1 MSDVERDA
9 EAGWAPRSAGWRRWA
24 YWGARFGP
32 RAFVRWSP
40 PLIGLG
46 FGMALPRARRQV
58 LRNLRRIHGRRDEFS
73 ELKDMAATFGAFAAC
88 LAESLAAE
96 RAEGRAARYRV
107 VGAER
112 YEALRERGEGVLLAT
127 AHVGPW
133 DAAAQGLRGTR
144 QEPIL
149 LVMGQEQD
157 AAAGTFHDLVRR
169 TAGLEVRR
177 VGAHPLD
184 ALPVLE
190 WLQAGKVAAVQMDRA
205 PKGGAIVVDL
215 LGAPFPLP
223 KGPFALASVAQV
235 ALLPVFASRRGF
247 FDYRIDVGHPIRL
260 PRRAD
265 REQVEGAAGAFAAQM
280 GAFLRSNATQWF
292 HFTDDA
298 LAADVDLDE

>member
-1 MSDVERDA
+1 MKRITGISTLVAATLLAMSLGACSRHGSESRQPSMQATGAEVQAVRGDA
-9 EAGWAPRSAGWRRWA
+9 RSSLEDARQELSEAMQELDKA
-24 YWGARFGP
+24 
-32 RAFVRWSP
+32 
-40 PLIGLG
+40 
-46 FGMALPRARRQV
+46 Q
-58 LRNLRRIHGRRDEFS
+58 RNLAQTVTEEARQDA
-73 ELKDMAATFGAFAAC
+73 KDAVQEAMSKIEDANEK
-88 LAESLAAE
+88 LD
-96 RAEGRAARYRV
+96 
-107 VGAER
+107 
-112 YEALRERGEGVLLAT
+112 EALRERGEGVLLAT

-205 PKGGAIVVDL
+205 PKEGAIVVDL